1 MEKFFELFRR
11 NLKTER
17 LEIRMLEPN
26 DENADLVWSVLKNE
40 NPEDFKY
47 APLTGNILPLSQ
59 QETLGMMQYNAE
71 RCQNIGTNW
80 FVFYNDNLVGY
91 QRIFYCPDNKTI
103 QCSAVWFA
111 RKYWGNGFNQE
122 IHRKIEE
129 IAFEQLVVNRI
140 CRQCIKDN
148 IRSYNSI
155 IKSGYHLDGINR
167 QYMLMP
173 DGTYRD
179 QCFFTKLV
187 SEYIC

>member
-26 DENADLVWSVLKNE
+26 DENADLVWNVLKNE

-111 RKYWGNGFNQE
+111 RKYWGMGFNQE

-148 IRSYNSI
+148 THSYNSI